1 MRRQRGYHK
10 NLKDLEM
17 AKKRNHKI
25 MITDHA
31 IKKVPRV
38 EYKHIPES
46 EYDTIRTLAR
56 QVLQLSKEEN
66 NSNEIVLEDD
76 YQGILSERLED
87 QLKAVEW
94 VKQEYAR
101 IQQEKADRL
110 SIELME
116 KMRPV
121 IIERRERAEV

>member
-1 MRRQRGYHK
+1 M
-10 NLKDLEM
+10 
-17 AKKRNHKI
+17 
-25 MITDHA
+25 
-31 IKKVPRV
+31 
-38 EYKHIPES
+38 
-46 EYDTIRTLAR
+46 
-56 QVLQLSKEEN
+56 
-66 NSNEIVLEDD
+66 EDD

-116 KMRPV
+116 KMRPI
-121 IIERRERAEV
+121 IIERREKAEA